1 MSLAMSHCRS
11 KDVKKIIAITLNLH
25 IAWIQ
30 GKTRDCKMDNLRE
43 NFLLHVGWDHQGSL
57 LNNLHVEHLIIYCYF
72 YWRIVDLQCL
82 TINIIKDYHCN
93 FSCCPFVLFYSSNLN
108 FISEIFKMLFSETC
122 KISVCFSCLPISFKS
137 F

>member
-1 MSLAMSHCRS
+1 MSLAMSHCCS

-72 YWRIVDLQCL
+72 Y
-82 TINIIKDYHCN
+82 
-93 FSCCPFVLFYSSNLN
+93 
-108 FISEIFKMLFSETC
+108 
-122 KISVCFSCLPISFKS
+122 
-137 F
+137 